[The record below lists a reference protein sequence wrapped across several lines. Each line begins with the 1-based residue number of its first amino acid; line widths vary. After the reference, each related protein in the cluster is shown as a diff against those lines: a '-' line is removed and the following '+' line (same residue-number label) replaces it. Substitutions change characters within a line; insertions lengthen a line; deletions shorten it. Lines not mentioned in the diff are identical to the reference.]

1 MRSVLV
7 SRAGA
12 HRVREGLGG
21 QPSALGV
28 GWGSRRNPVRSGQAG
43 FSLLETLVAFS
54 VLAICLGVVLRVFGG
69 GGRAAVLTDG
79 YARATTIAESFLAAL
94 GTEKELR
101 LGRQEGLLAG
111 GYRWTVQVAPLPVD
125 TERISAM
132 NFAFIPYW
140 VEVTVNWG
148 EEDRRSV
155 KLNTVRL
162 IANDTA
168 APGQGPGR
176 AGAAPGGG
184 GAGGQDSSRGQS
196 GGGGR
201 GQEESD

>member
-1 MRSVLV
+1 MAV
-7 SRAGA
+7 RAGTN
-12 HRVREGLGG
+12 RVREGHCARRPLQCGRR
-21 QPSALGV
+21 GV
-28 GWGSRRNPVRSGQAG
+28 GRDPVPGRQAG

-101 LGRQEGLLAG
+101 LGRQDGLLAG

-125 TERISAM
+125 TEQISAM
-132 NFAFIPYW
+132 NFAFMPYW
-140 VEVTVNWG
+140 VEVTVTWG

-162 IANDTA
+162 IANDTTT
-168 APGQGPGR
+168 PGQAPRGPGR
-176 AGAAPGGG
+176 SGAPGGAG
-184 GAGGQDSSRGQS
+184 RPDGTGGQ
-196 GGGGR
+196 GGGG
-201 GQEESD
+201 GQGEEAE

>member
-1 MRSVLV
+1 ML
-7 SRAGA
+7 
-12 HRVREGLGG
+12 
-21 QPSALGV
+21 SALAICAGTNHV
-28 GWGSRRNPVRSGQAG
+28 CDGACARPRPPDGGCGAPLPGRQAG

-101 LGRQEGLLAG
+101 LGRQDGLLAG

-125 TERISAM
+125 TEQISAM
-132 NFAFIPYW
+132 NFAFMPYW
-140 VEVTVNWG
+140 VEVTVTWG
-148 EEDRRSV
+148 EEDSRSV

-162 IANDTA
+162 MANDTST
-168 APGQGPGR
+168 PGQGPRGPGR
-176 AGAAPGGG
+176 AGGPGGAAGQGAGGGPGGG
-184 GAGGQDSSRGQS
+184 S
-196 GGGGR
+196 GGGGQ
-201 GQEESD
+201 GEEGAE

>member
-1 MRSVLV
+1 MATHV
-7 SRAGA
+7 GT
-12 HRVREGLGG
+12 HRVREATGARRLPLRGG
-21 QPSALGV
+21 CTEHIPG
-28 GWGSRRNPVRSGQAG
+28 RQAG

-101 LGRQEGLLAG
+101 LGRQDGLLAG

-125 TERISAM
+125 TEQISAM
-132 NFAFIPYW
+132 NFAFMPYW
-140 VEVTVNWG
+140 VEVTVTWG
-148 EEDRRSV
+148 EEDPRSV

-162 IANDTA
+162 IANDTST
-168 APGQGPGR
+168 PGQAPRGPGR
-176 AGAAPGGG
+176 AGGPGGAAGGQGAAGGRQGGDAGGG
-184 GAGGQDSSRGQS
+184 GQG
-196 GGGGR
+196 
-201 GQEESD
+201 EEEAE